1 MTTTATAAATT
12 RAFAFTTRS
21 LFIRG
26 RTWELFI
33 ERNAPRHASA
43 PFAWRQTDKSTKTA
57 SGAVGAFAWCFAH
70 GL

>member
-1 MTTTATAAATT
+1 MTTTTAAAT
-12 RAFAFTTRS
+12 RAFSLTTRS

-33 ERNAPRHASA
+33 ERNGPRHASA
-43 PFAWRQTDKSTKTA
+43 PFAWRQTDKATGTS
-57 SGAVGAFAWCFAH
+57 SGAIGSIACCFVH

>member
-1 MTTTATAAATT
+1 MTTTTAAVAT
-12 RAFAFTTRS
+12 RAFSLTTRS

-43 PFAWRQTDKSTKTA
+43 PFAWRQTDKGTGTSL
-57 SGAVGAFAWCFAH
+57 GAVGSLAWCFAH
-70 GL
+70 AL